1 MAKAVGVGG
10 DGRFRGDE
18 IKKLQTDTKTM
29 HETLATIAGQTGNV
43 RIWCTRRGGRTNNS
57 VAGALFGFSGLTLT
71 TTTDPM
77 VDAGW
82 TSVGP

>member
-29 HETLATIAGQTGNV
+29 HQTVATIAGQTGNV
-43 RIWCTRRGGRTNNS
+43 RI
-57 VAGALFGFSGLTLT
+57 GALEKAAARTIRRRVRLVFL
-71 TTTDPM
+71 D
-77 VDAGW
+77 
-82 TSVGP
+82 